1 MPRGNRV
8 MSDGRGRAGTEGTRG
23 HRRNASENGGHRNW
37 GADSPERLRA
47 GSAVRAQSARCLRP
61 LHLPRSR
68 ATGRARPA
76 GGRGEVRPPL
86 GDGGLDGD
94 RDGDRVRKAAPW
106 RGWGPPGG
114 PWPWPRAAAPH
125 PAPPGPLRRRP
136 PGHTRLSTPRRRP
149 RSGRH

>member
-23 HRRNASENGGHRNW
+23 HRRSPSENGGHRNW

-76 GGRGEVRPPL
+76 GGRGEARPPL
-86 GDGGLDGD
+86 GDGDGDGDLDGD
-94 RDGDRVRKAAPW
+94 QLRKAAP
-106 RGWGPPGG
+106 
-114 PWPWPRAAAPH
+114 
-125 PAPPGPLRRRP
+125 
-136 PGHTRLSTPRRRP
+136 
-149 RSGRH
+149 